1 MVVVCPSCAA
11 SYRLD
16 AAALGIGGRTVRCA
30 ACRTTWFV
38 APPPPEDGSGAD
50 EAQAV
55 LAETPTSPSRL
66 RPDLHVVSTGDAAA
80 EAERPALRVRRRP
93 PNFTPRRRRAAVR
106 PATAVILIGGVLF
119 AGATIWRKSVVE
131 ALPQAA
137 PLYAAVGL
145 PVNLRG
151 LTFRDVTSDETVE
164 NGTPIL
170 HISGTIANISGENQE
185 VPRLRLAV
193 RGNKGREI
201 YVWTAVPAKQRLAPG
216 EALPFTAEL
225 AAPPAEGREVAVRFL
240 TASDLTASLGKK
252 ATQ

>member
-38 APPPPEDGSGAD
+38 GPAATEDEIRSEAPPATPPPRPELHIVTPQAGAD
-50 EAQAV
+50 PDARP
-55 LAETPTSPSRL
+55 TP
-66 RPDLHVVSTGDAAA
+66 
-80 EAERPALRVRRRP
+80 RVRRRP
-93 PNFTPRRRRAAVR
+93 PNFVVRRRRAAVR
-106 PATAVILIGGVLF
+106 PATAVVLIGCTLF
-119 AGATIWRKSVVE
+119 AGAMIWRRNVVA

-164 NGTPIL
+164 NGTPVL
-170 HISGTIANISGENQE
+170 HISGRIANISGESEQ

-201 YVWTAVPAKQRLAPG
+201 YVWTAVPAKPRLAPG
-216 EALPFTAEL
+216 ESLPFTAEL

-240 TASDLTASLGKK
+240 TASDLTASLGNKS
-252 ATQ
+252 AQ